1 MDRERGRV
9 SRTIEVRGLS
19 TMITDS
25 QVKAMFQS
33 YTTKMEF
40 ESVIMDRPGVTIVKC
55 LSISDGIKICQMFDG
70 QYMMS
75 VRYDMEEL
83 KRIEMTGELVSQ

>member
-1 MDRERGRV
+1 
-9 SRTIEVRGLS
+9 
-19 TMITDS
+19 MITDS

-40 ESVIMDRPGVTIVKC
+40 ESVIIDRPGVAIVKC
-55 LSISDGIKICQMFDG
+55 LSISDAIKICHTFDG
-70 QYMMS
+70 QIMLS

-83 KRIEMTGELVSQ
+83 KRIEMT